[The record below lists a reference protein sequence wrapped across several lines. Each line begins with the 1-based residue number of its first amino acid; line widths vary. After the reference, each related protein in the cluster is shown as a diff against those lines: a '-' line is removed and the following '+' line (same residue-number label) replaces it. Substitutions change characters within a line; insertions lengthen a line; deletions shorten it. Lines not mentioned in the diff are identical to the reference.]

1 MSIDTRHS
9 NTAVAGTRWTYVDRV
24 WVLHIVEE
32 ANRVIEAN
40 ALSMYLSHPNLLVL
54 YEKVRDLSQVA

>member
-1 MSIDTRHS
+1 M
-9 NTAVAGTRWTYVDRV
+9 AGTRWTYVDRV